1 MTDTAERSPTSGD
14 AFGQLLRGSVL
25 PTGVAGALSVL
36 VGLLSGP
43 RAAWSAA
50 FGALLVIAF
59 FSLTLLVMR
68 RTADLPPTAVMMVV
82 MATYMVK
89 VLGLG
94 VVMLLLR
101 DVTWLSGYAVGV
113 TITVC
118 TLVWLFFE
126 MRSYRRLR
134 IFAYDPQDRTPPD
147 RTPPGGRPTHGS
159 PG

>member
-1 MTDTAERSPTSGD
+1 MTGTAERSPTNGD

-43 RAAWSAA
+43 RAGWSAA

-68 RTADLPPTAVMMVV
+68 RTADLPATTVMMVV
-82 MATYMVK
+82 MATYTVK

-94 VVMLLLR
+94 LVMFLVR
-101 DVTWLSGYAVGV
+101 DVTWVSGYAVGV

-134 IFAYDPQDRTPPD
+134 IFAYDP
-147 RTPPGGRPTHGS
+147 PGHPSQVARPTHGS